1 MGPSSVL
8 NLGFWTC
15 NFTIRYLFENSWETD
30 WQLNQKCIC
39 PLWHIYL
46 GLITQLINNSLQT
59 AIALLYLKT
68 LKLMA
73 RLHDQWL
80 HVSKDMSIYPEPAV
94 FQHVCHENLSES
106 ITIISYLKFKERW
119 KIFGTFF
126 YRTLWSLAKF
136 YKTTFAQIN
145 WMLFLKKHMHTI
157 WIRIFCSIQIWGRFS
172 RVEKKAVLKGVN
184 P

>member
-1 MGPSSVL
+1 MVTHFLGPSSVL

-94 FQHVCHENLSES
+94 FQHVLS
-106 ITIISYLKFKERW
+106 W
-119 KIFGTFF
+119 KPVRVYHYHFLSKIQGTLEDIWYFF
-126 YRTLWSLAKF
+126 YRTLRSLAKF
-136 YKTTFAQIN
+136 YKTTFPQIN
-145 WMLFLKKHMHTI
+145 WMLFKNAHNLNKD
-157 WIRIFCSIQIWGRFS
+157 F
-172 RVEKKAVLKGVN
+172 L
-184 P
+184 